1 MSAPLV
7 YDGVDYGDPSESDY
21 TEDFDNTCPD
31 CDGDGG
37 DKWCDYILE
46 CPTCG
51 GTGRSYRRAPQTGTE
66 GEREA

>member
-1 MSAPLV
+1 MRA
-7 YDGVDYGDPSESDY
+7 VDDCDDD
-21 TEDFDNTCPD
+21 EDDTCPD

-66 GEREA
+66 GEP